1 MLPMIRP
8 RLEAAVAGFP
18 GGPQLLQKLFDNVKF
33 ALAHGIQVLFISGA
47 VIMGLAVLWN
57 LSLRE
62 VPLRGHHSAP
72 PPPME

>member
-1 MLPMIRP
+1 M
-8 RLEAAVAGFP
+8 
-18 GGPQLLQKLFDNVKF
+18 LQKLFDNVRF

-62 VPLRGHHSAP
+62 VPLRGHQSAP